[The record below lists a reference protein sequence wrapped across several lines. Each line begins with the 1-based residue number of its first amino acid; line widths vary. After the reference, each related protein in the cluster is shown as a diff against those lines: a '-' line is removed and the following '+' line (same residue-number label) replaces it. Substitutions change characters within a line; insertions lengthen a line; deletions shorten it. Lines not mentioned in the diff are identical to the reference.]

1 MCSSLLGDFSKS
13 DTIGI
18 SKGSG
23 SFIQLLVSG
32 EWDSFVR
39 GLIKTH
45 QLKYGKLPLCLGSE
59 VLAWVQ
65 LEEAYCALAL
75 RKEHCICGL
84 KDAFFCLGTI
94 EATCN
99 DATCNYQ
106 DQIKFLV
113 AG

>member
-23 SFIQLLVSG
+23 TFIQLL

>member
-1 MCSSLLGDFSKS
+1 MCSSLLDDFSKS

-23 SFIQLLVSG
+23 TFFQ
-32 EWDSFVR
+32 
-39 GLIKTH
+39 
-45 QLKYGKLPLCLGSE
+45 QLKYRKLPLCLGSE

-65 LEEAYCALAL
+65 LEEAYYALAL
-75 RKEHCICGL
+75 RKEHRICGL